1 MTVRPQHLRLALTAL
16 GAAVLYN
23 MWAFLG
29 PSVPSTAGGARPQP
43 LLASNETPAVA
54 PGATVDP
61 ASVPAP
67 PPVDLS
73 SPLVL
78 RRDPFLFG
86 DERRDRSTTGEL
98 PARPADPVVK
108 TILFSPTRQTAI
120 VDGRLVSAGDVVGA
134 FTIVAIERDA
144 VIVSAPDGAPRRVVL
159 ARPGAAGLL
168 R

>member
-23 MWAFLG
+23 MWVFVG
-29 PSVPSTAGGARPQP
+29 PSAAPSGGHVRPQP
-43 LLASNETPAVA
+43 LLALNETPVVA
-54 PGATVDP
+54 PGVVADP
-61 ASVPAP
+61 ASIPAP

-86 DERRDRSTTGEL
+86 DERRDRSAGGEP
-98 PARPADPVVK
+98 PARRADPVVK
-108 TILFSPTRQTAI
+108 TILYSPTRQTAI

-144 VIVSAPDGAPRRVVL
+144 VIVSAPDDEPRRVVL
-159 ARPGAAGLL
+159 ARPGAARLP